1 MRYIRAA
8 SVVGVIMIG
17 YRAALDL
24 GNHTGMT
31 KASGIVFWVTLDPFR
46 LSAVSVNVTVKENHT
61 CMLY

>member
-1 MRYIRAA
+1 M
-8 SVVGVIMIG
+8 VGVNMIG

-31 KASGIVFWVTLDPFR
+31 KASGIFFWVTLDPFR